1 MLYFLIF
8 CLNIG
13 IFTYYSFLESKKD
26 KNLFPIL
33 HETFISKTNVKK
45 AIAKMPI
52 PILIEE
58 SLICIYIPEFL
69 DYFNLNNIHLLR
81 IIFAISHLLN
91 IKIIKNRNFVLMQF
105 LHSYILSYITL
116 SNTPLLSLFIHFLN
130 NLVVCILR
138 YYLHNNYFESPMARL
153 LDEEL
158 RKLKDKK
165 LVTNPIT
172 NWFPQED
179 NITTPK
185 SKSE

>member
-1 MLYFLIF
+1 MFEKEFKEINNPEIEARF
-8 CLNIG
+8 KRAVSMVKIKPN
-13 IFTYYSFLESKKD
+13 KKETLGNYMRRIARLD
-26 KNLFPIL
+26 TTIEGHDYWANLG
-33 HETFISKTNVKK
+33 
-45 AIAKMPI
+45 
-52 PILIEE
+52 
-58 SLICIYIPEFL
+58 ICIEYSPNE
-69 DYFNLNNIHLLR
+69 LNNEKYKH
-81 IIFAISHLLN
+81 FLLN
-91 IKIIKNRNFVLMQF
+91 K
-105 LHSYILSYITL
+105 LSQ
-116 SNTPLLSLFIHFLN
+116 SLFIHFLN
-130 NLVVCILR
+130 NLVVCIFR